1 MKVQDAGLIQLT
13 DPADIQAHQA
23 LNVVDPSCVTVT
35 IDDNDGM
42 FNNLKVCKCITQGK
56 IPCSYRIVTNWQC

>member
-1 MKVQDAGLIQLT
+1 MKVQDAGLTQLT

-42 FNNLKVCKCITQGK
+42 FNN
-56 IPCSYRIVTNWQC
+56 